1 MYDAKELREYL
12 ESLPCPFCT
21 VGFSDEQL
29 DDIAMDLNVEMRDV
43 LEWERNGDC
52 NHDTVEEYE
61 LETLERLCI
70 AAGMKY
76 YEDLENSEKYNLNE

>member
-1 MYDAKELREYL
+1 MNATELRDYL

-21 VGFSDEQL
+21 EGFTDKQL
-29 DDIAMDLNVEMRDV
+29 NGIAMVLDLEMQDV
-43 LEWERNGDC
+43 REWERNGDC
-52 NHDTVEEYE
+52 THDAVEEYE

-76 YEDLENSEKYNLNE
+76 YEDL

>member
-1 MYDAKELREYL
+1 
-12 ESLPCPFCT
+12 
-21 VGFSDEQL
+21 
-29 DDIAMDLNVEMRDV
+29 MDLNVEMRDV

-52 NHDTVEEYE
+52 NHDAVEEYE

-76 YEDLENSEKYNLNE
+76 YEDLENSEKHNLNE